1 MSENKSFDELL
12 LPVRNDI
19 DHIDKELLKLFTE
32 RMQCAE
38 RVAEIKRKAG
48 IPVLNAA
55 REQVILD
62 RVKKEAGKYGD
73 SAVALYSAIMS
84 ISRARQHNMLKSG
97 ARTRV
102 LPGSGVDLV
111 KHPVLPWPENEK
123 VHFLFT
129 ARVMKE
135 KGRDLFLAAARKF
148 ASENVI
154 FDVCGACD
162 DENYKE
168 ILNNEKCVTYHGEQK
183 DMTPFYS
190 ECSCFLY
197 PSYYPEGMSNV
208 LLEAAASGRPVIAA
222 DRAGCRETLDD
233 GVTGFLVPVNDEKA
247 VIEATEKI
255 LQMTSE
261 ERKAMG
267 LRGSEKIRR
276 EFDRKLVVEAYWE
289 EIQRIYRG
297 WNE

>member
-19 DHIDKELLKLFTE
+19 DRIDKELLKLFTE

-62 RVKKEAGKYGD
+62 RVKKEAGEYGD

-123 VHFLFT
+123 IHFLFT

-135 KGRDLFLAAARKF
+135 KGIDLFLAAARRF

-255 LQMTSE
+255 LQMSSE

-289 EIQRIYRG
+289 EIQSITRG
-297 WNE
+297 

>member
-1 MSENKSFDELL
+1 M
-12 LPVRNDI
+12 
-19 DHIDKELLKLFTE
+19 
-32 RMQCAE
+32 
-38 RVAEIKRKAG
+38 
-48 IPVLNAA
+48 
-55 REQVILD
+55 
-62 RVKKEAGKYGD
+62 
-73 SAVALYSAIMS
+73 
-84 ISRARQHNMLKSG
+84 
-97 ARTRV
+97 
-102 LPGSGVDLV
+102 
-111 KHPVLPWPENEK
+111 
-123 VHFLFT
+123 FT

-135 KGRDLFLAAARKF
+135 KGIDLFLAAARKF

-222 DRAGCRETLDD
+222 DRAGCRETLED
-233 GVTGFLVPVNDEKA
+233 GVTGFLVPINNEKA
-247 VIEATEKI
+247 VIEATDKI
-255 LQMTSE
+255 LKMSDE

-267 LRGSEKIRR
+267 QRGSEKIRR
-276 EFDRKLVVEAYWE
+276 EFDRKLVVEAYWD
-289 EIQRIYRG
+289 EIQRIMEG
-297 WNE
+297 LI